1 MGDTLWT
8 RGLAALRG
16 FLGGGT
22 AKSSIADGDK
32 LLVSDSEASN
42 ALKTVLYS
50 VLKSQ
55 VVSDIAPITYEGSID
70 CSGSPNYPAADAGH
84 AYIVSVAGKIGGA
97 SGVVVAA
104 GDMAICKVDSS
115 ASGDQATVGANWNI
129 IEKNIDLGNITIT
142 GGTIDGTTIGG
153 TTPANGDFLLLTGN
167 FNEIV
172 QASSDTLTVA
182 ELRGQLIS
190 NYGQGAA
197 DNLQGLPTAAEG
209 MSFMLVCG
217 TAQAANYFGVQAD
230 TNDKIY
236 LDGTAGSDNGIV
248 KINAPVVG
256 AKIYFHTFQ
265 TGDSAWDWA
274 ADTISGLWVAA

>member
-1 MGDTLWT
+1 MGGTLWT

-104 GDMAICKVDSS
+104 GDMAICKTDST

-129 IEKNIDLGNITIT
+129 IEKNIDLTNITII
-142 GGTIDGTTIGG
+142 GGTIDGVTIGT
-153 TTPANGDFLLLTGN
+153 TTPGIVRGAID
-167 FNEIV
+167 EII

-182 ELRGQLIS
+182 EVKSTLIS

-197 DNLQGLPTAAEG
+197 DNLQALPTAEEG
-209 MSFMLVCG
+209 MSFMAVCG
-217 TAQAANYFGVQAD
+217 TAQAANYFGFQAD

-248 KINAPVVG
+248 KIAAPVVG

-265 TGDSAWDWA
+265 TGAGAWDWM
-274 ADTISGLWVAA
+274 ADTITGAWVAA

>member
-1 MGDTLWT
+1 MGGTLWT
-8 RGLAALRG
+8 RGLAAIKG
-16 FLGGGT
+16 FLSGGT

-104 GDMAICKVDSS
+104 GDMAICKTDST

-129 IEKNIDLGNITIT
+129 IEKNIDLTNITII
-142 GGTIDGTTIGG
+142 GGTIDGVTIGT
-153 TTPANGDFLLLTGN
+153 TTPGIVRGAID
-167 FNEIV
+167 EII

-182 ELRGQLIS
+182 EVKSTLIS

-197 DNLQGLPTAAEG
+197 DNLQALPTAEEG
-209 MSFMLVCG
+209 MSFMAVCG
-217 TAQAANYFGVQAD
+217 TAQAANYFGFQAD

-248 KINAPVVG
+248 KIAAPVVG

-265 TGDSAWDWA
+265 TGAGAWDWM
-274 ADTISGLWVAA
+274 ADTITGAWVAA